1 MPTSHAMQ
9 TQLSKWGNSTGLR
22 IPAELLAYLGGD
34 KNAKVEIT
42 GLPTGGLLIKPV
54 AAPAARRKTPAEWV
68 EQLRASHR
76 KMSMGTSV
84 VRQMRDEEI

>member
-54 AAPAARRKTPAEWV
+54 QPPTQSRAQLVAR
-68 EQLRASHR
+68 LRASHR
-76 KMSMGTSV
+76 KMPMGTSV